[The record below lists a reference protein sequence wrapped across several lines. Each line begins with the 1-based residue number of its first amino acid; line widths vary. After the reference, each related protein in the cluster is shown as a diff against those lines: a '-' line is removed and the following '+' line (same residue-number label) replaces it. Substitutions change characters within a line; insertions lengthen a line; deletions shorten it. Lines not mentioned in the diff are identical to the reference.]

1 MMVRVCA
8 LSQRGRGAKYC
19 DSLARPEDEEEGDMC
34 TLIFS
39 SAHLSEF
46 GIEEG
51 YLILD
56 LPKNPFGLLYLGE
69 EGGQNIV
76 TV

>member
-1 MMVRVCA
+1 MVRVCA

-19 DSLARPEDEEEGDMC
+19 DSLARPEDEEEEGDMC

-39 SAHLSEF
+39 SAYLSEF

-51 YLILD
+51 YLILN
-56 LPKNPFGLLYLGE
+56 LPKNPFGYFISE
-69 EGGQNIV
+69 RKEGKIL
-76 TV
+76 

>member
-34 TLIFS
+34 TLIFFL
-39 SAHLSEF
+39 AHLLEF

-56 LPKNPFGLLYLGE
+56 LPKTPFGYFISE
-69 EGGQNIV
+69 RKEGKIL
-76 TV
+76 